1 LVLALGSALPD
12 SLAYH
17 SPLKEASIQRVPI
30 ETPEEDVA
38 VRFVTLPSAQITPT
52 MAYTSYLPIVIKPEP
67 PPQPTDCDL
76 YEPNDTSEQA
86 NTIQPGEMRTD
97 CVLPETDIDW
107 WVFLVTTEAEVII
120 EVLGDGGSGD
130 LYVKLY
136 DNNLNLIESDIGFG
150 GTDAQID
157 RLCGTGQDPLSAGTY
172 YVSVEDYLN
181 NDEIIPYDISL
192 VVAPC
197 PSAVVLAN
205 HSSYITL
212 DSSPSLIVV
221 GEIQNNGVIGMRDIR
236 LVVNLF
242 NNSGQL
248 IDTTVAYN
256 FRWLDSALGPGD
268 KTCFQAEFSEF
279 DGWSYYE
286 FETPT
291 YTSIGDPLQNM
302 TVYGDNG
309 TYDPG
314 DGSYRILGFI
324 RNDNDS
330 QVTDVDLIAT
340 LYDTVNTTVGCGFTP
355 TNNDDLNPGQSSS
368 FELTFSGYYRDYAD
382 VDSYR
387 LQVDGFLQEP

>member
-1 LVLALGSALPD
+1 
-12 SLAYH
+12 
-17 SPLKEASIQRVPI
+17 
-30 ETPEEDVA
+30 
-38 VRFVTLPSAQITPT
+38 
-52 MAYTSYLPIVIKPEP
+52 M
-67 PPQPTDCDL
+67 
-76 YEPNDTSEQA
+76 
-86 NTIQPGEMRTD
+86 
-97 CVLPETDIDW
+97 
-107 WVFLVTTEAEVII
+107 TTEAEVII